1 MPGKG
6 KTKGSDLLATD
17 GDDVLVGTRSNDWL
31 EGGSGNDV
39 LTGGGGGD
47 TFVFRSNGGNDVV
60 TDFNAAQG
68 DRVLLDS
75 QTGVYDGQL
84 GGFLGKLYDGM
95 QVVNSHGTLVATVQ
109 AGDYNGDGVVD
120 TQFQMASG
128 ATLTLLGVDP
138 SSLSSGMLFGG

>member
-1 MPGKG
+1 MPSKGKG
-6 KTKGSDLLATD
+6 KVDQLLATD

-31 EGGSGNDV
+31 EGGAGNDYM
-39 LTGGGGGD
+39 TGGGGGD
-47 TFVFRSNGGNDVV
+47 TFVFRSNGGHDVV

-75 QTGVYDGQL
+75 QTGVWDGQL
-84 GGFLGKLYDGM
+84 GGYLGNLYDGM
-95 QVVNSHGTLVATVQ
+95 EIVNSQGTLVATIQ